1 MQKKIPGI
9 RTMVVDDEQAALEG
23 VANLLSKDSEID
35 IVALCTGGEVAITR
49 IEDLHPELL
58 FIDIQMPMLTGFDVL
73 NNINTGKMP
82 VTVFVTAYD
91 QYALK
96 AFEVNAVDYLL
107 KPFNDRR
114 FYQTLE
120 KAKMQVRQMKS
131 FEIQQKMMQML
142 VSLDRPDLMR
152 QVGSASGYPCRIFIK
167 DSKGINFVNTEDIKW
182 ILADDY
188 YLTIYTREKKHLL
201 RETMNNIEGKLDPAS
216 FIRISRSVIVH
227 INQIKSI
234 EHYSKTEH
242 LLLTVSGEKFKT
254 SLSRF
259 KQIKD
264 KFSL

>member
-1 MQKKIPGI
+1 MHTQPRGI
-9 RTMVVDDEQAALEG
+9 RTMVVDDERAALEG
-23 VANLLSKDSEID
+23 VAYLLSKDSEID
-35 IVALCTGGEVAITR
+35 VVSLCNGGEEAITR
-49 IEDLHPELL
+49 IDEVQPELL
-58 FIDIQMPMLTGFDVL
+58 FIDIQMPVVTGFDVL
-73 NNINTGKMP
+73 NNISTGKMP

-120 KAKMQVRQMKS
+120 KAKMQVRQLKS
-131 FEIQQKMMQML
+131 FEIQQRMMQLL
-142 VSLDRPDLMR
+142 VSLDKPDLIRMTGPVS
-152 QVGSASGYPCRIFIK
+152 QYPVRIFIK
-167 DSKGINFVNTEDIKW
+167 DAKGISFVNADDIKW

-201 RETMNNIEGKLDPAS
+201 RETMNNIEFKLDPAS
-216 FIRISRSVIVH
+216 FLRISRSVIVH
-227 INQIKSI
+227 INQVKSI

-242 LLLTVSGEKFKT
+242 LLLTVSGEKFKM

-259 KQIKD
+259 KIIKD
-264 KFSL
+264 KFIL